1 MNATLHY
8 PLLLLL
14 LLPGLWFTLRTSYRW
29 GIPSSRPAGPAQRW
43 SARCLP
49 ALILALL
56 VLAAAGPERR
66 IPLKG
71 RAPVVDFVVVLD
83 GSSSM
88 KALDDGHES
97 RWNAARRLILRF
109 IAGRPDDR
117 FALVLFSGHPVTLS
131 PLSADH
137 TRLRTLLEHLRL
149 DSPDDGT
156 AIGSALMT
164 AVRRLQDSPARS
176 RAILLLTDGA
186 QNRGRVQPLEAAQ
199 AARAQGIRIYTV
211 TLGGNRDSLYPLA
224 GGGFA
229 WLRVATDPGTLQRIA
244 QTTGGEAFA
253 ADDPAGLARG
263 LSAISRLET
272 TVLPVD
278 PPSEGRPVA
287 RWLFLAAGLLTLP
300 LALDLARKRG
310 RPLPPWLARP

>member
-1 MNATLHY
+1 MSATLRY

-14 LLPGLWFTLRTSYRW
+14 LAPGLWFALRTSYRW
-29 GIPSSRPAGPAQRW
+29 GIPSSRPSSPLARG
-43 SARCLP
+43 SARWLP
-49 ALILALL
+49 ALILTLL

-66 IPLKG
+66 SVVQG
-71 RAPVVDFVVVLD
+71 RAPVVDFAVVLD

-88 KALDDGHES
+88 KALDDGRES

-137 TRLRTLLEHLRL
+137 TRLRALLEHLRL

-186 QNRGRVQPLEAAQ
+186 QNRGRVQPLEAAE
-199 AARAQGIRIYTV
+199 AARDQGIRIYTV
-211 TLGGNRDSLYPLA
+211 ALGGTRESLYPLP
-224 GGGFA
+224 GGGSA
-229 WLRVATDPGTLQRIA
+229 WLKVETDPGTLKRIA
-244 QTTGGEAFA
+244 LTTGGEAFA
-253 ADDPAGLARG
+253 ADDPDGLARS
-263 LSAISRLET
+263 LAAISRLER

-278 PPSEGRPVA
+278 PPTEGRPVA
-287 RWLFLAAGLLTLP
+287 PWLWLAAGLLALP
-300 LALDLARKRG
+300 LVLDLGRKRG
-310 RPLPPWLARP
+310 RRRPAWLAQP